1 MTGMPTVIIAGYKDD
16 ITISG
21 DRITLKKTPIF
32 KVVTVTV
39 RSLGTGT
46 YIAIGNEEE
55 QPRRLLSVGATLDI
69 DWIDDLSK
77 VVVSTDA
84 GNSGAVEW
92 IGG

>member
-1 MTGMPTVIIAGYKDD
+1 MTGMPTEIIAGYKDD
-16 ITISG
+16 INTSG
-21 DRITLKKTPIF
+21 DRLTKKKTPII

-39 RSLGTGT
+39 RSLGTGA
-46 YIAIGNEEE
+46 YIAVGDEDE

-84 GNSGAVEW
+84 GSTGAVEW

>member
-1 MTGMPTVIIAGYKDD
+1 MTGMPTEIIAGYKND
-16 ITISG
+16 INVSG
-21 DRITLKKTPIF
+21 DRITKKKTPIV
-32 KVVTVTV
+32 KVVIVTV

-46 YIAIGNEEE
+46 YIAFGNEDE

-77 VVVSTDA
+77 VVVSTDV
-84 GNSGAVEW
+84 GSTGAVEF